1 MKTKKNKKGKK
12 TNNQNVVQA
21 EQLIQKQKSYSRE
34 DAYKTL
40 EIINGWIGNMDAKIS
55 FALAFVAILVGY
67 IFSNG
72 MPKIFGKIANV
83 NKFSELSGVEIFAAV
98 IVVLLYVISFASI
111 GCLMIAVLARIKNS
125 NGVESVFFF
134 GTIGNMKLEKYKE
147 KIDNLT
153 DKEIIT
159 DLTEQIHTNSRI
171 CTKKA
176 KWYNYGMRLLI
187 FTVFLWFVCMIFRM
201 L

>member
-12 TNNQNVVQA
+12 TKNQNVVQA
-21 EQLIQKQKSYSRE
+21 EQLIQEQKSYSRE

-55 FALAFVAILVGY
+55 FSLAFVGILVGY

-83 NKFSELSGVEIFAAV
+83 NKLSELSGVEIFAAV
-98 IVVLLYVISFASI
+98 IVVLLYVIGFASI

-147 KIDNLT
+147 KIDNLA

-159 DLTEQIHTNSRI
+159 DLAEQIHTNSRI

-176 KWYNYGMRLLI
+176 KWYNHGMRLLI
-187 FTVFLWFVCMIFRM
+187 FTVFLWFVCMTFRM

>member
-1 MKTKKNKKGKK
+1 
-12 TNNQNVVQA
+12 
-21 EQLIQKQKSYSRE
+21 
-34 DAYKTL
+34 
-40 EIINGWIGNMDAKIS
+40 
-55 FALAFVAILVGY
+55 
-67 IFSNG
+67 

-83 NKFSELSGVEIFAAV
+83 NKLSELSGVEIFAAV

-147 KIDNLT
+147 KIDNLA

-159 DLTEQIHTNSRI
+159 DLAEQIHTNSRI

-176 KWYNYGMRLLI
+176 KWYNHGMRLLI
-187 FTVFLWFVCMIFRM
+187 FTVFLWFVCMTFRM

>member
-1 MKTKKNKKGKK
+1 MKTKKKNKGKK
-12 TNNQNVVQA
+12 TNNQNIVQA
-21 EQLIQKQKSYSRE
+21 DQLISEQKSYSRE

-55 FALAFVAILVGY
+55 FALAFVGILVGY

-72 MPKIFGKIANV
+72 MPKIFEKIANV
-83 NKFSELSGVEIFAAV
+83 NKLSELSVVEILAAV

-147 KIDNLT
+147 RVDNLSE
-153 DKEIIT
+153 KEIIT
-159 DLTEQIHTNSRI
+159 DLEEQIHTNSRI

-176 KWYNYGMRLLI
+176 KWYNHGMRLLI
-187 FTVFLWFVCMIFRM
+187 FSVFLWFICMIFRI

>member
-1 MKTKKNKKGKK
+1 MKTKKKNKGKK
-12 TNNQNVVQA
+12 TNNQNIVQA
-21 EQLIQKQKSYSRE
+21 DQLISEQKSYSRE

-55 FALAFVAILVGY
+55 FALAFVGILVGY

-72 MPKIFGKIANV
+72 MPKIFEKIANV
-83 NKFSELSGVEIFAAV
+83 DKLSELSGVEILAAV

-147 KIDNLT
+147 RVDNLSE
-153 DKEIIT
+153 KEIIT
-159 DLTEQIHTNSRI
+159 DLEEQIHTNSRI

-176 KWYNYGMRLLI
+176 KWYNHGMRLLI
-187 FTVFLWFVCMIFRM
+187 FSVFLWFICMIFRI